1 MTFLVI
7 DVFTGDRFEF
17 DSRADADA
25 KAQEIHASSLVR
37 EAYRFSV
44 AKEVVN
50 GNDTTWMNADL
61 DNDPEESNYHVFNT
75 FTGQHELVNSL
86 RAAKTRNA
94 ELKTQFAAALIVS
107 VTEVVQPRTTG
118 SQTL

>member
-1 MTFLVI
+1 MIFLVRNP
-7 DVFTGDRFEF
+7 FTAEQFEF
-17 DSRADADA
+17 ENHVDADA
-25 KAQEIHASSLVR
+25 KALEIHAESLIR
-37 EAYRFSV
+37 EAYRFTV

-75 FTGQHELVNSL
+75 FTGQHELFTSL
-86 RAAKTRNA
+86 SSAKTRHEEIKA
-94 ELKTQFAAALIVS
+94 QFAESLIVY
-107 VTEVVQPRTTG
+107 VEEIVQPRSTG

>member
-7 DVFTGDRFEF
+7 NPITLERLEFEN
-17 DSRADADA
+17 RADADA
-25 KAQEIHASSLVR
+25 KASEVHLAYLAR
-37 EAYRFSV
+37 EEYRFSV

-61 DNDPEESNYHVFNT
+61 DNDPEDCNYHVFNT
-75 FTGQHELVNSL
+75 YTGQHELANSL
-86 RAAKTRNA
+86 SAAKARNA
-94 ELKTQFAAALIVS
+94 ELKAQFSAAFIVP